1 MKNIEPLFPKKLL
14 ERRLKSFDLSSLP
27 DIAEK
32 TTELGKWRTAI
43 LGGNLDKTKETAV
56 QGQFFSRIFG
66 RVLGYTSV
74 IDDGEYTLTQEK
86 TSKADSTFADG
97 ALGFFS
103 KSAADIR
110 VAIEVKD
117 ALTDLDAK
125 QTRANRQTP
134 VEQAFSYL
142 YKNGASCRWVI
153 VSNFVELRLYHRNT
167 GMTKYQSFQIA
178 ELAED
183 EAQRKAFFYLLSREN
198 LLQKNG
204 LSKTE
209 QLFDEAENAERD
221 ITAEFYKDYSSLRL
235 RLFES
240 LAESNPN
247 VERLALFTAAQ
258 KIMDRFIF
266 ICFCEDKELLP
277 RDTFGRVLGAAKN
290 SFDLSPNRI
299 WRELNGLFR
308 SIDEGN
314 PPMNIN
320 AFNGGLFQPDEV
332 LDHLVVP
339 DDTLLSFKTLADYDF
354 SSELN
359 VNILGH
365 IFEQSIGD
373 IEAIKQEITGK
384 VAKSKRKADGIYYT
398 PAYVTDFIIDKTI
411 GRWMEDAQE
420 IIRQRLLMG
429 GFTVYTK
436 TNKDG
441 SPNKNSAVTLIT
453 WPEAMPTDEKE
464 CIAATK
470 LFTVFYEEYAEAL
483 RSLRVLD
490 AAVGSGAFLNAAF
503 QYIYREIRRVQ
514 DTLEELRGGE
524 IGLFDIDRQILENNL
539 YGVDVNKESVEITKL
554 SLWLQTA
561 NKDKKLT
568 SLDHAIKCGNSLI
581 SDATVAGTAAF
592 DWRREFPA
600 ILENG
605 GFDIVI
611 GNPPYGATLTQAEKD
626 YIAAHYETT
635 EYNFDTYKTFFE
647 LGMKLLKPDGYL
659 GFITPN
665 TYFVLE
671 KGGEK
676 LRRFL
681 FDNATLLNVAELFNV
696 FPDAVVEPAIS
707 IFQKRMPDDNAPLEV
722 LSLPRNVT
730 KTANFYADGVK
741 NEFTQKDL
749 KVREGYLFNFRET
762 KEEQALREKI
772 GRMSEPLG
780 KYFAIIT
787 GIKPYQVG
795 KGTPKQTKET
805 MQKRP
810 FTGYEKLDDSWIPY
824 IRGMSMSRYLI
835 AWDGEYVKY
844 GKWLAE
850 PRDPQAYSSP
860 KIIVRQTADYPI
872 ATFDASG
879 MIPKDTLYCIYHKET
894 NEEISL
900 KYVLAFLNSKIM
912 KWIFQHENF
921 LEVGKTFAQVK
932 AGHVERLPLP
942 ILPAHADVEKIESY
956 ADTLLRLYQTR
967 HDEQKK
973 FTDYVVAAYKP
984 KKLTEKLRACLEGEF
999 DALLKELKS
1008 QKAELTATDKME
1020 LLPLFNEKL
1029 EKQVALSRE
1038 IVATEEALDSEIY
1051 RIYALTEEEIAVVEG
1066 K

>member
-117 ALTDLDAK
+117 ALTDLDTK
-125 QTRANRQTP
+125 QNRANRQTP

-209 QLFDEAENAERD
+209 QFFDEAESTERD

-235 RLFES
+235 QLFES
-240 LAESNPN
+240 LTENNPN

-384 VAKSKRKADGIYYT
+384 AAKSKRKADGIYYT

-420 IIRQRLLMG
+420 KIRRRLLMG

-441 SPNKNSAVTLIT
+441 SPNKNSAVTLT
-453 WPEAMPTDEKE
+453 AWPEAMPTEEKE
-464 CIAATK
+464 RIAATK

-514 DTLEELRGGE
+514 DTLEELRSGE

-626 YIAAHYETT
+626 YITTHYKTT

-696 FPDAVVEPAIS
+696 FPDAIVEPAIS
-707 IFQKRMPDDNAPLEV
+707 IFQKCTPEDNTTLEV

-741 NEFTQKDL
+741 NDFTQKDL
-749 KVREGYLFNFRET
+749 KAREGYLFNFRET
-762 KEEQALREKI
+762 KEEQALRAKI
-772 GRMSEPLG
+772 DRISEPLG
-780 KYFAIIT
+780 KYFHVSA
-787 GIKPYQVG
+787 GVKPYEKG
-795 KGTPKQTKET
+795 KGKPAQTAEMIKARCYESFEPKDGWTK
-805 MQKRP
+805 
-810 FTGYEKLDDSWIPY
+810 Y
-824 IRGMSMSRYLI
+824 IRGENVRRYENR
-835 AWDGEYVKY
+835 WSGEYVLY
-844 GKWLAE
+844 GENLAA
-850 PRDPQAYSSP
+850 PRSPQMFKNP
-860 KIIVRQTADYPI
+860 KLFIRQTGDYPI
-872 ATFDASG
+872 AAYDDSG
-879 MIPKDTLYCIYHKET
+879 MIGKNTIHCIYPHEG
-894 NEEISL
+894 NNDVSL
-900 KYVLAFLNSKIM
+900 KYALAFINSKLV
-912 KWIFQHENF
+912 KWVFQHDNF
-921 LEVGKTFAQVK
+921 HIVGKPLAETKVVF
-932 AGHVERLPLP
+932 VERLPLP
-942 ILPAHADVEKIESY
+942 MLDNKTAVEQIEGY
-956 ADTLLRLYQTR
+956 ADTLLRLHQSH
-967 HDEQKK
+967 HDAARK
-973 FTDYVVAAYKP
+973 FVDYLVAAYKP
-984 KKLTEKLRACLEGEF
+984 KKLTEKLRACLDGEF
-999 DALLKELKS
+999 DALIKELKA
-1008 QKAELTATDKME
+1008 QKATLSAADKME
-1020 LLPLFNEKL
+1020 LLPLFTETREKCA
-1029 EKQVALSRE
+1029 ALSRE
-1038 IVATEEALDSEIY
+1038 IITAEDALDAEIY
-1051 RIYALTEEEIAVVEG
+1051 RIYALTEEEIAMVEG

>member
-27 DIAEK
+27 NIAEK
-32 TTELGKWRTAI
+32 QTELGKWRTAI
-43 LGGNLDKTKETAV
+43 LGGNLAKTKETAV

-117 ALTDLDAK
+117 ALTNLDAK
-125 QTRANRQTP
+125 QNRANRQTP

-153 VSNFVELRLYHRNT
+153 VSNFVELRLYHRST
-167 GMTKYQSFQIA
+167 GMTKYQTFQIA
-178 ELAED
+178 ELAEN
-183 EAQRKAFFYLLSREN
+183 ENQRKAFLYLLSREN
-198 LLQKNG
+198 LLQKIGKSN
-204 LSKTE
+204 TE
-209 QLFDEAENAERD
+209 SLFDEAETAEHD
-221 ITAEFYKDYSSLRL
+221 ITAEFYKDYSELRL

-240 LAESNPN
+240 LAENNSD
-247 VERLALFTAAQ
+247 VERLALFAAAQ

-314 PPMNIN
+314 PPMSIN
-320 AFNGGLFQPDEV
+320 AFNGGLFQPDAVLDALTVPDEV
-332 LDHLVVP
+332 LI
-339 DDTLLSFKTLADYDF
+339 SFKTLADYDF
-354 SSELN
+354 GSELN

-373 IEAIKQEITGK
+373 IEVIKQEITGK
-384 VAKSKRKADGIYYT
+384 AANSKRKADGIYYT

-411 GRWMEDAQE
+411 GRWMQNTQE
-420 IIRQRLLMG
+420 NIKRQLLAN

-441 SPNKNSAVTLIT
+441 SPNKNSSVTLT
-453 WPEAMPTDEKE
+453 VWPEAMPTDEKE
-464 CIAATK
+464 RIAATK
-470 LFTVFYEEYAEAL
+470 LFTVFHEEYAEAL
-483 RSLRVLD
+483 RGLRVLD

-503 QYIYREIRRVQ
+503 QYIYSEIRRVQ
-514 DTLEELRGGE
+514 NTLEGLRGGE
-524 IGLFDIDRQILENNL
+524 IGLFDIDKQILENNL

-581 SDATVAGTAAF
+581 SDVTVAGTAAF
-592 DWRREFPA
+592 DWRREFPS

-611 GNPPYGATLTQAEKD
+611 DNPPYGATLTQAEKD
-626 YIAAHYETT
+626 YITAHYKTT

-647 LGMKLLKPDGYL
+647 LGMNLLKPNGYL

-707 IFQKRMPDDNAPLEV
+707 IFQKCTPEDNTPLEV

-749 KVREGYLFNFRET
+749 KAREGYLFNFRET
-762 KEEQALREKI
+762 KEERALREKI
-772 GRMSEPLG
+772 AKNSEALG
-780 KYFAIIT
+780 KYFHVTT
-787 GIKPYQVG
+787 GIKPYQAG
-795 KGTPKQTKET
+795 KGIPKQTKAIV
-805 MQKRP
+805 QDKP
-810 FTGYEKLDDSWIPY
+810 FTGFEKLSDTWQKY
-824 IRGMSMSRYLI
+824 IRGRYI
-835 AWDGEYVKY
+835 HRYVIQWDNEYINYGE
-844 GKWLAE
+844 WLAE
-850 PRDPQAYSSP
+850 PREPQMFQNP
-860 KIIVRQTADYPI
+860 KLFIRQTGDYPI
-872 ATFDASG
+872 ATYDDSG
-879 MIPKDTLYCIYHKET
+879 MVGKNTIHCIYPHEG
-894 NEEISL
+894 NNDVSL
-900 KYVLAFLNSKIM
+900 KYALAFINSKLV
-912 KWIFQHENF
+912 KWVFQHDNF
-921 LEVGKTFAQVK
+921 HIVGKPLAETKVVF
-932 AGHVERLPLP
+932 VERLPLP
-942 ILPAHADVEKIESY
+942 ILDDKTAVEIIEGY
-956 ADTLLRLYQTR
+956 ADTLLRLHQSH
-967 HDEQKK
+967 HDAARK
-973 FTDYVVAAYKP
+973 FVDYLFAAYKP

-999 DALLKELKS
+999 DALIKEMKA
-1008 QKAELTATDKME
+1008 QKATLSAADKME
-1020 LLPLFNEKL
+1020 LLPLFNAKRE
-1029 EKQVALSRE
+1029 QYAAITRE
-1038 IVATEEALDSEIY
+1038 IEMKETILDETIY
-1051 RIYALTEEEIAVVEG
+1051 KIYALTEEEIEIVEG